1 VTKLPMN
8 APKVIC
14 SSLRQIFPAFGF
26 AQKGVSV
33 ILLSITDSYPAGLIN
48 SLARHLLDADAA
60 TWNCRGLLLND
71 TRADCIARGDMS
83 YTKGVF
89 GQ

>member
-1 VTKLPMN
+1 MN

-14 SSLRQIFPAFGF
+14 SSLHQIFPACGF

-33 ILLSITDSYPAGLIN
+33 ILLSITDSYAAGLIN
-48 SLARHLLDADAA
+48 PLAQRLLDGGGA
-60 TWNCRGLLLND
+60 TWKCRGLLLND
-71 TRADCIARGDMS
+71 TRADCIARGDVS

-89 GQ
+89 